1 MQTYSTGGIVVIQSS
16 NMCILYRYLSA
27 EIRFRAIAYFIGKR
41 TTRNQHA
48 CMYKPTPAS
57 RRRDCHNHHVAHMWH
72 RMINGS
78 RLVFRTEEVK
88 GLIALHYDCM
98 PNEII
103 AIVLA
108 SNVRVCVC
116 VKAAQKQ
123 QRCINHILPPIMLLT
138 KSHTHTMQ
146 YTMRYTMT
154 PSQIGQIDV
163 NICVFPAKQT
173 NRLCSVG
180 GEGGGRRGAAA

>member
-1 MQTYSTGGIVVIQSS
+1 MQTYSTDGIVVIQSS

-41 TTRNQHA
+41 TTRNRHA
-48 CMYKPTPAS
+48 CMYNPTPAS

-138 KSHTHTMQ
+138 KSHTHTHKQ
-146 YTMRYTMT
+146 CNT
-154 PSQIGQIDV
+154 Q
-163 NICVFPAKQT
+163 CVTQ
-173 NRLCSVG
+173 
-180 GEGGGRRGAAA
+180 